1 MAETEN
7 KHFVTVM
14 FGRVCF
20 SPIPR
25 KKKKKKKKNIKIKI
39 EKKKKRKTEKKSP
52 VVMVGGIIS
61 IVESNSNV

>member
-25 KKKKKKKKNIKIKI
+25 KKKKKKQ
-39 EKKKKRKTEKKSP
+39 KKRKRKREKMKKKAP
-52 VVMVGGIIS
+52 W
-61 IVESNSNV
+61 

>member
-25 KKKKKKKKNIKIKI
+25 KKKKKKAKK